1 MTPKR
6 IPNGK
11 YVVEAVDSALDLLEA
26 FRDSEELSLAAIS
39 QRAGLN
45 KSRSFRLLHTLA
57 QRSYVERTAD
67 GLRYKLGLK
76 LFEHATHFRRDLKRV
91 AQPFMRQLHER
102 FNEATNLA
110 VLHNG
115 EVLYVDLLESSRPF
129 RMAAMIGSRMPV
141 ASTSLG
147 KAMVAY
153 AHEKEAMALLSS
165 VPAADL
171 RRLKKE
177 LASVRLCG
185 YALDR
190 GENEPGV
197 ACIGA
202 PIFDGTASAIAAVSV
217 SGPMSRMLQQEK
229 EVGETLVRVC
239 GQLSRYMGFVGDP
252 AGGLLS
258 DRKKPLR
265 ALRAQPSSAALNEH
279 QRKRAPRAAG

>member
-1 MTPKR
+1 MKVKPTTD
-6 IPNGK
+6 GK

-26 FRDSEELSLAAIS
+26 FRDSEELSLATIC

-45 KSRSFRLLHTLA
+45 KSRTFRLLHTLA
-57 QRSYVERTAD
+57 QRDYVERTPD
-67 GLRYKLGLK
+67 GMRYKLGLK

-115 EVLYVDLLESSRPF
+115 DVLYVDLLESSRPF
-129 RMAAMIGSRMPV
+129 RMAAMIGSRMPI

-153 AHEKEAMALLSS
+153 ANERECEALLSQI
-165 VPAADL
+165 PAGEL
-171 RRLKKE
+171 RKLKKE
-177 LASVRLCG
+177 LATVRLRG

-202 PIFDGTASAIAAVSV
+202 PVFDGTGAAIAAISV
-217 SGPMSRMLQQEK
+217 SGPMSRMLKQEK
-229 EVGETLVRVC
+229 EVGKTLGGAC
-239 GQLSRYMGFVGDP
+239 NHISRYMGFLGTTGAHSSNGSKRPLP
-252 AGGLLS
+252 AATTT
-258 DRKKPLR
+258 R
-265 ALRAQPSSAALNEH
+265 QPA
-279 QRKRAPRAAG
+279 

>member
-1 MTPKR
+1 MKVNRTTD
-6 IPNGK
+6 GK

-26 FRDSEELSLAAIS
+26 FRDSEELSLAAIC
-39 QRAGLN
+39 QRAKLN
-45 KSRSFRLLHTLA
+45 KSRTFRLLHTLA
-57 QRSYVERTAD
+57 QRGYVDRTSD
-67 GLRYKLGLK
+67 GQRYKLGFK

-115 EVLYVDLLESSRPF
+115 DVLYVDLLESSRPF
-129 RMAAMIGSRMPV
+129 RMAAMIGSRMPI

-153 AHEKEAMALLSS
+153 ANEKERVALLSQ
-165 VPAADL
+165 VPAGAL
-171 RRLKKE
+171 RKLKKE
-177 LASVRLCG
+177 LAAIRLRG

-197 ACIGA
+197 ACVGA
-202 PIFDGTASAIAAVSV
+202 PIFDGTGAAIAAVSV

-229 EVGETLVRVC
+229 EVGKTIASVC
-239 GQLSRYMGFVGDP
+239 NEISRYMGFVGG
-252 AGGLLS
+252 AMAH
-258 DRKKPLR
+258 
-265 ALRAQPSSAALNEH
+265 ALTEGHESNGSKGTLHSTSQARQSA
-279 QRKRAPRAAG
+279 